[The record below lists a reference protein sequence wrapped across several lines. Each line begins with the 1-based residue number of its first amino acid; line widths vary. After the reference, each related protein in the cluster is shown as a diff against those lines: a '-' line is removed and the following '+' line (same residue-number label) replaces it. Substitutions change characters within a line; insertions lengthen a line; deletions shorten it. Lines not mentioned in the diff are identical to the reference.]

1 MEVVDDFNH
10 EEDDK
15 SNDEEV
21 DNILDEIAI
30 GNDGLI
36 ASAEE
41 VGDSDG
47 ELGEVDA
54 ASDEPDNWH
63 DDVVYKG
70 INNGSKGR
78 ANDDA
83 YGEVD
88 DRAAVD
94 EFSEFFAEG
103 ATFFV
108 ELGEVLFS
116 FGGFF

>member
-1 MEVVDDFNH
+1 MEVVDDFDH

-15 SNDEEV
+15 GDDEEV
-21 DNILDEIAI
+21 NNILDEIAI
-30 GNDGLI
+30 GDDSLI

-47 ELGEVDA
+47 ELGKVDA

-63 DDVVYKG
+63 DDVIDKG

-94 EFSEFFAEG
+94 KFGEFFAEG

-108 ELGEVLFS
+108 ELGEILFS